1 MSSAFD
7 ENGEIIFIDDT
18 PKGSHNYTCDG
29 CAGRVVAVKGKKM
42 EWHFRHYGDNLT
54 GCRGGL
60 ADSLHNKA
68 IEYLGKIDKVKLR
81 GHTHYSRPTLRE
93 GTLELFN
100 TICEPLKDAREAYGI
115 DTKGYR
121 PDLIS
126 YLADGSTICIE
137 VTVTHKTE
145 GEKEQHYIDNKI
157 RTLEFDL
164 SGVNRVTSKKD
175 LIALLRDPKRKTN
188 WIYNEKKAALE
199 RAIETARVEARKKK
213 LKLMGEEAAKQAILN
228 EEDRKQK
235 EIDDAAYDLIQKEID
250 DAAYDLIQKEQAKK
264 QRAINKEEKARLEKE
279 QEYLEPF
286 NPDLRKR
293 GGRDKSVKQYTTF
306 ILVDLRDALANLN
319 YGTHLVENNDK
330 AINARMM
337 LATRSLINNPDYRFG
352 KMSIQS
358 ILPIT
363 KNFSNLL
370 IKEQI
375 EKIITHHKTYYSTI
389 F

>member
-228 EEDRKQK
+228 EEFQKKKELRDIEEKRINSLPYIDRISADTKRRQHEYK
-235 EIDDAAYDLIQKEID
+235 KTITPENIDLARSMHNEWVKR
-250 DAAYDLIQKEQAKK
+250 AKK
-264 QRAINKEEKARLEKE
+264 AKLP
-279 QEYLEPF
+279 YLSFDELLKT
-286 NPDLRKR
+286 D
-293 GGRDKSVKQYTTF
+293 
-306 ILVDLRDALANLN
+306 
-319 YGTHLVENNDK
+319 
-330 AINARMM
+330 
-337 LATRSLINNPDYRFG
+337 
-352 KMSIQS
+352 
-358 ILPIT
+358 
-363 KNFSNLL
+363 FS
-370 IKEQI
+370 K
-375 EKIITHHKTYYSTI
+375 
-389 F
+389 